1 MKGIKPFVGIENAAI
16 APQNHR
22 FGKWGCV
29 QRSMY
34 IIKDAM
40 PDFNALF

>member
-1 MKGIKPFVGIENAAI
+1 MKAFKPFGEIEDAAI
-16 APQNHR
+16 APQNHG

>member
-1 MKGIKPFVGIENAAI
+1 MKAFKPFGEIENAAI
-16 APQNHR
+16 APQYHR